1 MWEGLLPIG
10 SVVLLKDSTQKMVIC
25 GICAMVAEE
34 GGDVLY
40 DYSALLHP
48 YGYVDR
54 DHLYVFNQDA
64 IQKVCSVGYIDDR
77 MLAAYQN
84 VNEILPKVR
93 SGELSFEELEKVKP
107 EKPEIMPPA

>member
-10 SVVLLKDSTQKMVIC
+10 SVVLLKDSDQKMVIC
-25 GICAMVAEE
+25 GICATVAEE

-64 IQKVCSVGYIDDR
+64 IVKVCSVGYIDDR
-77 MLAAYQN
+77 MIEAYRN
-84 VNEILPKVR
+84 VSALLPKVR
-93 SGELSFEELEKVKP
+93 SGEISIAELEKAKP
-107 EKPEIMPPA
+107 EPPETGTQ